1 MNLGQRIKQAS
12 KSLYLTDSVIT
23 LRSLYHELAHLG
35 PIRIKYKL
43 ELNHVIRATVKKHV
57 FAETK
62 FTYLHVTSTS
72 SQYIVAVN
80 SKLGR
85 TKDKESSYLCGSK
98 NNNVEQKVAENPGG
112 GGVLPYMGYVGMCRC
127 EGYGFQALYSRIGL

>member
-12 KSLYLTDSVIT
+12 KILCLTDGFITLHSLYQ
-23 LRSLYHELAHLG
+23 ELAHLG

-43 ELNHVIRATVKKHV
+43 ELTHVIRVTVKKHV
-57 FAETK
+57 FGETK

-85 TKDKESSYLCGSK
+85 TKDKESSYLCGSQ

-112 GGVLPYMGYVGMCRC
+112 GGGYCHIW
-127 EGYGFQALYSRIGL
+127 AI

>member
-1 MNLGQRIKQAS
+1 M
-12 KSLYLTDSVIT
+12 
-23 LRSLYHELAHLG
+23 
-35 PIRIKYKL
+35 
-43 ELNHVIRATVKKHV
+43 KKHV
-57 FAETK
+57 FGETK
-62 FTYLHVTSTS
+62 LTYLRVTSTC

-98 NNNVEQKVAENPGG
+98 NNNVEQKVAKNPPG
-112 GGVLPYMGYVGMCRC
+112 GGVLPYLGYIGMCRC

>member
-112 GGVLPYMGYVGMCRC
+112 GGTAIYGLYRYVPP
-127 EGYGFQALYSRIGL
+127 

>member
-12 KSLYLTDSVIT
+12 KILYLTDGFIT
-23 LRSLYHELAHLG
+23 LHSLYQELAHLG

-43 ELNHVIRATVKKHV
+43 ALNHVIRATVKKHV

-98 NNNVEQKVAENPGG
+98 NNNVEQKVAENPGRG
-112 GGVLPYMGYVGMCRC
+112 GWGGYCHIW
-127 EGYGFQALYSRIGL
+127 AI